1 MCGIIGYVGTR
12 DVVPVLI
19 GGLKKLEYRGY
30 DSAGVAVVNGNGKG
44 NAVSVV
50 RAEGKLTNLEGKLAE
65 TDLHGTFGM
74 GHTRWATHGK
84 PNENNA
90 HPHRDCTGNVVV
102 IHNGI
107 VENFLPLK
115 QRLKAAG
122 HDFKSET
129 DTEVVAHLI
138 EEYRKGGVTFV
149 DAVKKAL
156 KELEGHYALVMIAG
170 DEPGTIIAAK
180 HGPPLVIGLGE
191 GENIVASDV
200 APLLSYTRNII
211 YLEDGEYAVA
221 NDQRVEVFARDDSK
235 VEREPKRITWD
246 AVMAEKE
253 GYRHYMLK
261 EIHEQPRAVRD
272 TFNGR
277 MFEESGE
284 VFFNDLELTAEQW
297 AKFKRVH
304 IVACGTSWHSGLV
317 GKFVLESAGKI
328 PVEVDYGSE
337 YRYRNPII
345 DDETLVIGVTQ
356 SGETA
361 DTIAAMQEAK
371 QKGARLIA
379 ICNVLGSAATR
390 MADGTIYTN
399 AGPEIGVASTKA
411 FTTQLTAFYLLSLY
425 IRQLRGDSP
434 DEIRAAMHELST
446 LPHKIEHLLKTQEKK
461 IQQLANKWHN
471 AQDFLFLG
479 RGVHYPI
486 ALEGA
491 LKLKEISYI
500 HAEGYP
506 AGEMKHGPIALID
519 ENMPVVAIATH
530 TPVYEKVVSNLQE
543 VKARDGHLLAIIDE
557 GDEEMK
563 TMADAYIEV
572 PRTVEA
578 LQPILTVVPTQLL
591 AYYIALRRGCDVD
604 QPRNLAKSVTVE

>member
-19 GGLKKLEYRGY
+19 GGLRKLEYRGY
-30 DSAGVAVVNGNGKG
+30 DSAGICVVNGKG
-44 NAVSVV
+44 VEIV
-50 RAEGKLTNLEGKLAE
+50 RAEGKLLNLEAKLKE
-65 TDLHGTFGM
+65 KPVTGNFGM

-90 HPHRDCTGNVVV
+90 HPHRDCTGKVVV

-107 VENFLPLK
+107 IENFLPLK
-115 QRLKAAG
+115 HRLQKAG
-122 HDFKSET
+122 HEFRTET

-138 EEYRKGGVTFV
+138 EENMKAGMKFV
-149 DAVKKAL
+149 EAVKKTL
-156 KELEGHYALVMIAG
+156 KELDGHYALVMIHG
-170 DEPGTIIAAK
+170 DEPGTIMAAK
-180 HGPPLVIGLGE
+180 HGPPLVVGLGE
-191 GENIVASDV
+191 NENIIASDV
-200 APLLSYTRNII
+200 APLLAYTRNII
-211 YLEDGEYAVA
+211 YLEDGEYVIA
-221 NDQRVEVFARDDSK
+221 NDKSVEIFTEKDDTPVK
-235 VEREPKRITWD
+235 REAKRITWD

-261 EIHEQPRAVRD
+261 EIHEQARAVRD

-284 VFFNDLELTAEQW
+284 IYFNDLQFTPEEW

-317 GKFVLESAGKI
+317 GKFLLEEAARI
-328 PVEVDYGSE
+328 PIEVDYGSE
-337 YRYRNPII
+337 YRYRNPIV
-345 DDETLVIGVTQ
+345 DEQTLVIGVTQ

-361 DTIAAMQEAK
+361 DTIAGMQEAK
-371 QKGARLIA
+371 KKGARLVT

-390 MADGTIYTN
+390 MSDGVIYTN

-411 FTTQLTAFYLLSLY
+411 FTTQLTAFYLLALY
-425 IRQLRGDSP
+425 IRQLRGEDR
-434 DEIRAAMHELST
+434 DDIRYAMHELSVI
-446 LPHKIEHLLKTQEKK
+446 PHKIETLLKQEKHIEK
-461 IQQLANKWHN
+461 LANKYHT

-519 ENMPVVAIATH
+519 ENLPVVAVATH
-530 TPVYEKVVSNLQE
+530 TPVYDKVVSNLQE
-543 VKARDGHLLAIIDE
+543 VKARDGKLIVICDE

-563 TMADAYIEV
+563 KFADDIIEI
-572 PRTVEA
+572 PWTIEP
-578 LQPILTVVPTQLL
+578 LQPILAVIPMQLL
-591 AYYIALRRGCDVD
+591 AYYVALRRGCDVD

>member
-30 DSAGVAVVNGNGKG
+30 DSAGIAVVDGNG
-44 NAVSVV
+44 VEVV
-50 RAEGKLTNLEGKLAE
+50 RAEGKLSNLEGKLAE
-65 TDLHGTFGM
+65 KELKGTFGM

-90 HPHRDCTGNVVV
+90 HPHRDCTGKVVV

-107 VENFLPLK
+107 IENFLPLK
-115 QRLKAAG
+115 QRLQKAG
-122 HDFKSET
+122 HEFKTET

-138 EEYRKGGVTFV
+138 EEKMKDGTKFV
-149 DAVKKAL
+149 DAVKKTL
-156 KELEGHYALVMIAG
+156 KELEGHYALVMIDG
-170 DEPGTIIAAK
+170 TEPGTIVAAK
-180 HGPPLVIGLGE
+180 HGPPLVVGLGE

-200 APLLSYTRNII
+200 APLLQYTRNII
-211 YLEDGEYAVA
+211 YLEDGEYIVA
-221 NDQRVEVFARDDSK
+221 DDKKVDVFNTKDELVA
-235 VEREPKRITWD
+235 REPKRILWD

-272 TFNGR
+272 TFTGR
-277 MFEESGE
+277 MFEESAE
-284 VFFNDLELTAEQW
+284 VFFNDLQFTKEEW
-297 AKFKRVH
+297 AKIKKVH
-304 IVACGTSWHSGLV
+304 VVACGTSWHSGLV
-317 GKFVLESAGKI
+317 GKFLLEDAARI
-328 PVEVDYGSE
+328 PIEVDYGSE

-345 DDETLVIGVTQ
+345 DENTLVIGVTQ

-361 DTIAAMQEAK
+361 DTIAGMQEAK
-371 QKGARLIA
+371 AKGAKLIT
-379 ICNVLGSAATR
+379 ICNVIGSAATR
-390 MADGTIYTN
+390 MSDGVIYTN

-411 FTTQLTAFYLLSLY
+411 FTTQLTAFYLLALY
-425 IRQLRGDSP
+425 IKQLRGEDQ
-434 DEIRAAMHELST
+434 DDIRYAMHELSVI
-446 LPHKIEHLLKTQEKK
+446 PHKIESLLRQEKH
-461 IQQLANKWHN
+461 IEQLAHKYSK

-519 ENMPVVAIATH
+519 ENLPVVAIATH
-530 TPVYEKVVSNLQE
+530 TPVYDKVVSNLQE
-543 VKARDGHLLAIIDE
+543 VKARDGKLIVICDE

-563 TMADAYIEV
+563 KFADDVIEI
-572 PRTVEA
+572 PWTVEP
-578 LQPILTVVPTQLL
+578 LQPILTVIPTQLL